1 MPQPVCKTSPNRFGA
16 MFDKHGLAPLRR
28 APLRELQVN
37 VGWLCNQACNH
48 CHVDAGPKRTE
59 IMSRDTIDHII
70 DWIRKHN
77 IRSVDIT
84 GGAPEM
90 NPDFRYFVES
100 LIESGIAI
108 TSRCNLT
115 VLEEA
120 GQEDTAQW
128 YAQQGVRLVCSLP
141 CYTQHN
147 VDTQRG
153 KGVFEKSI
161 RALLKLNKLGYGD
174 SLQLDLMYNPGGAFL
189 PPAQSKLEA
198 DYKKQLQ
205 DNFGIRF
212 SNLLVLSNLPISRF
226 SHYLERKGETE
237 SYYQLLEDNFNPDTV
252 DSLMCRH
259 LISVDWEGRIYDCD
273 FNQVLRLPTSY
284 GSQARLWDID
294 PEALNSQCISIDSHC
309 LGCTAGA
316 GSSCGGELS

>member
-1 MPQPVCKTSPNRFGA
+1 MPQSACKMLPNRFGA

-59 IMSRDTIDHII
+59 IMSRHTIDQII
-70 DWIRKHN
+70 HWARQHN
-77 IRSVDIT
+77 IKSVDIT

-100 LIESGIAI
+100 LTATGIAI

-115 VLEEA
+115 ILEEA

-128 YAQQGVRLVCSLP
+128 YAQQSVRLVCSLP
-141 CYTQHN
+141 CYTQDN

-161 RALLKLNKLGYGD
+161 RALQKLNKLGYGD
-174 SLQLDLMYNPGGAFL
+174 SLQLDLMYNPGGAYL

-226 SHYLERKGETE
+226 SHFLERNGETE
-237 SYYQLLEDNFNPDTV
+237 PYYQLLEDNFNPDTV

-259 LISVDWEGRIYDCD
+259 LISVDWEGRIFDCD
-273 FNQVLRLPTSY
+273 FNQILRLPTSN
-284 GSQARLWDID
+284 GSEIRLWDID
-294 PEALNSQCISIDSHC
+294 PVTLNNQCISVDSHC